1 MDNYATFTREFNAL
15 LLEYHSKRHNTYM
28 CGDYNIDL
36 LKVNKVHSYDMY
48 FNDILSAGYIPT
60 ITLPTRLSTSSTLID
75 NIFTTNISKEVKACI
90 LNVHISDHQPIL
102 LFTDEKAPVSKSK
115 YITIRTNSEQAKAAF
130 CLSFRNQQVLQKL
143 DADTVDPNSNYA
155 ILEKSLKNSHDECF
169 PMHVVKFNP
178 KRHKKT
184 PWITDDIIKSI
195 NVRNKLYKKLKQCRS
210 NAFNYTEMQA
220 NFNRYRND
228 LKKAIT
234 HAKRSHYK
242 TLFERFKFDM
252 KKTWSI
258 ISENL
263 NQNVRNPIT
272 DKMTINGVDC
282 CDKQVIADNFNSFFA
297 SIGEQNARNIT
308 EEHGNSSYRDY
319 LTDRIDSQFIFRTI
333 DNNYTIQ
340 IIKNIK
346 TSRST
351 GHDGISSE
359 LLKLINNDISA
370 CITLII
376 NQSIKSG
383 IFPDR
388 LKIAKV
394 TPIYKKDDKTF
405 IKNYRPISVL
415 PVISKIFE
423 TVICDQL
430 CEYFSSKNLLCSQQY
445 GFRKNS
451 STELAALEVIDKLL
465 TQLDGQL
472 IPINFYLDLSKA
484 FDSLN

>member
-1 MDNYATFTREFNAL
+1 
-15 LLEYHSKRHNTYM
+15 
-28 CGDYNIDL
+28 
-36 LKVNKVHSYDMY
+36 
-48 FNDILSAGYIPT
+48 
-60 ITLPTRLSTSSTLID
+60 
-75 NIFTTNISKEVKACI
+75 
-90 LNVHISDHQPIL
+90 
-102 LFTDEKAPVSKSK
+102 
-115 YITIRTNSEQAKAAF
+115 
-130 CLSFRNQQVLQKL
+130 
-143 DADTVDPNSNYA
+143 
-155 ILEKSLKNSHDECF
+155 
-169 PMHVVKFNP
+169 
-178 KRHKKT
+178 
-184 PWITDDIIKSI
+184 
-195 NVRNKLYKKLKQCRS
+195 
-210 NAFNYTEMQA
+210 MQA
-220 NFNRYRND
+220 NFNRYRKD

-234 HAKRSHYK
+234 NAKRSHYK

-263 NQNVRNPIT
+263 NKNVQNPIP
-272 DKMTINGVDC
+272 DKITIYGVDC

-308 EEHGNSSYRDY
+308 EEPGNSSYRDY
-319 LTDRIDSQFIFRTI
+319 LTDRIDSQFIFPII

-346 TSRST
+346 TSRSI
-351 GHDGISSE
+351 GHGGISSE

-383 IFPDR
+383 IFSDR

-394 TPIYKKDDKTF
+394 TPIYKKKDDKRL

-415 PVISKIFE
+415 PVISKVFE

-430 CEYFSSKNLLCSQQY
+430 CEYFSSKNQLCSQQY

-451 STELAALEVIDKLL
+451 STELAALKVIDRLL

-472 IPINFYLDLSKA
+472 IPINFFLDLSKA
-484 FDSLN
+484 FDSLNHNILIIKLSYYGVTHMANTLLRSYLSNRKQYVMVGDVSSSTQPITSGVPQGYVIGPFLFNILINDIIKSSEKFNFILYTDDTTLNSTLDVFGDTVNEIQLAIMMDLQKKSKWLDLN